1 MMLPDSKR
9 QVIFPETDQP
19 VRLLF
24 PVPVNIQVDPGSL
37 GIDERSDLPGR
48 IESFGISQVIQQLGE
63 VSCHFIRVGRWLV
76 LYPQPAV
83 LIFFYKKGFSQFGLL
98 PVVKYCFLQLQNTG
112 TGQFWQN
119 V

>member
-1 MMLPDSKR
+1 MLADSKR
-9 QVIFPETDQP
+9 QVIFPETDQA

-24 PVPVNIQVDPGSL
+24 PVPVNIQVNFRSL
-37 GIDERSDLPGR
+37 GIDERSDLSGR
-48 IESFGISQVIQQLGE
+48 IESFGISQVIEQLGE
-63 VSCHFIRVGRWLV
+63 VSCHFIRVCRWLV

-98 PVVKYCFLQLQNTG
+98 PVVKYSFLQLQNTG
-112 TGQFWQN
+112 NDQFWEN